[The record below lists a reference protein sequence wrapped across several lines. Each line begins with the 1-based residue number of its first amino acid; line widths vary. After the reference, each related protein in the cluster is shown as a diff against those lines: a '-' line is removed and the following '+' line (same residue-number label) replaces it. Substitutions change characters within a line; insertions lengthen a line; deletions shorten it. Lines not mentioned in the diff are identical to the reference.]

1 MDLDWGCGPCL
12 LSLAVGWLF
21 PYDLGNSAQ
30 STWIATLGQGTG
42 LPPYVQECKATNEYA
57 VCGRPTIIPA

>member
-1 MDLDWGCGPCL
+1 MDWGCGPCL

-30 STWIATLGQGTG
+30 ST
-42 LPPYVQECKATNEYA
+42 
-57 VCGRPTIIPA
+57 